1 MDKEYFAFD
10 VTNSLNGKIKRVRIS
25 YRSAVY
31 TLIGMLLIAVAVVGL
46 GISYLWMSR
55 RVSNYER
62 LQSDFSHLRTQYAV
76 LQHQV
81 NQHERQMASLETL
94 ATEVSVAYGINQPA
108 DLQRAEP
115 LDADSVPNLR
125 ESLEQ
130 YTFLQSASF
139 SQIYHHYAYKWQVH
153 NEPSLWPVIGVVRST
168 FGGRSDPFNG
178 EGAFHTGIDLQAPTG
193 SAVHVTAD
201 GVVETMGWSGN
212 YGKLV
217 VVNHGNGLETYY
229 GHLSHFLVVPGQE
242 VRRGEVI
249 ALSGSTGR
257 ATGPHVHYEVRLSG
271 TPVNPYRFMAK
282 ATPVPRSLS
291 SRTHNDLG
299 L

>member
-1 MDKEYFAFD
+1 MDKEYFVFD
-10 VTNSLNGKIKRVRIS
+10 LANSLNGKVKRVRIS
-25 YRSAVY
+25 YRSVAY
-31 TLIGMLLIAVAVVGL
+31 GFTGLLAIGLAVVGL
-46 GISYLWMSR
+46 GIGCLWMSR

-62 LQSDFSHLRTQYAV
+62 LRSDFDHLRIQYAD
-76 LQHQV
+76 LQRQV
-81 NQHERQMASLETL
+81 NQHQRQMASLETL
-94 ATEVSVAYGINQPA
+94 ATEVSVAYGINQPP
-108 DLQRAEP
+108 DIQQGEP

-125 ESLEQ
+125 ESIEQ
-130 YTFLQSASF
+130 YAFLQSASF
-139 SQIYHHYAYKWQVH
+139 SQIYHHYAYRWQVH

-168 FGGRSDPFNG
+168 FGGRSDPFSG
-178 EGAFHTGIDLQAPTG
+178 EGAFHTGIDLQVPTG

-201 GVVETMGWSGN
+201 GVVETVGWSGN

-217 VVNHGNGLETYY
+217 VVDHGNGLQTYY

-257 ATGPHVHYEVRLSG
+257 ATGPHVHYEIRLSG

-282 ATPVPRSLS
+282 ATGSRNF

>member
-1 MDKEYFAFD
+1 MDKEYFVFD
-10 VTNSLNGKIKRVRIS
+10 LANSLNGKVKRVRIS
-25 YRSAVY
+25 YRSVAY
-31 TLIGMLLIAVAVVGL
+31 GLIGLLAIALAVVGL
-46 GISYLWMSR
+46 GISYVWMSR

-62 LQSDFSHLRTQYAV
+62 LQSDFNHLRTQYAD
-76 LQHQV
+76 LQRQV
-81 NQHERQMASLETL
+81 NQHQQQMASLETL
-94 ATEVSVAYGINQPA
+94 ATEVSVAYGINQPP
-108 DLQRAEP
+108 DVRQGEP
-115 LDADSVPNLR
+115 LDADTVPNLQ
-125 ESLEQ
+125 ESIEQ
-130 YTFLQSASF
+130 YAFLQSASF

-168 FGGRSDPFNG
+168 FGGRSDPFSG

-201 GVVETMGWSGN
+201 GVVETVGWSGS

-217 VVNHGNGLETYY
+217 IVDHGNGLQTYY

-257 ATGPHVHYEVRLSG
+257 ATGPHVHYEVRLRG

-282 ATPVPRSLS
+282 AAGTRSFS

>member
-1 MDKEYFAFD
+1 MNKKYFVFD
-10 VTNSLNGKIKRVRIS
+10 LANSLNGEVKRVRIS
-25 YRSAVY
+25 YRSVAY
-31 TLIGMLLIAVAVVGL
+31 GLTAFLAIGLAIVGL
-46 GISYLWMSR
+46 GISYFLMSR

-62 LQSDFSHLRTQYAV
+62 LQSDFRHLRTQYAD
-76 LQHQV
+76 LQRQV
-81 NQHERQMASLETL
+81 NQHQRQIASLETL

-108 DLQRAEP
+108 DIQEVES
-115 LDADSVPNLR
+115 LDGESVPNLR
-125 ESLEQ
+125 ESIEQ
-130 YTFLQSASF
+130 YAFLQSASF

-153 NEPSLWPVIGVVRST
+153 NEPSLWPVIGLVRSS
-168 FGGRSDPFNG
+168 FGGRSDPFSG
-178 EGAFHTGIDLQAPTG
+178 EGAFHTGIDLQVPTG

-201 GVVETMGWSGN
+201 GVVETVGWSGN

-217 VVNHGNGLETYY
+217 VVDHGNGLQTYY

-257 ATGPHVHYEVRLSG
+257 ATGPHVHYEVRLRG

-282 ATPVPRSLS
+282 ATVPHTF
-291 SRTHNDLG
+291 SRAHNDLG

>member
-1 MDKEYFAFD
+1 MDKEYFVFD
-10 VTNSLNGKIKRVRIS
+10 LANSLNGKVKRVRIS
-25 YRSAVY
+25 YRSVAY
-31 TLIGMLLIAVAVVGL
+31 GLTALLLIALAVVGL

-55 RVSNYER
+55 KVSNYDR
-62 LQSDFSHLRTQYAV
+62 LQSDFNHLRSQYAD
-76 LQHQV
+76 LQRKV
-81 NQHERQMASLETL
+81 NQHQRQMASLETL
-94 ATEVSVAYGINQPA
+94 ATEVSVAYGINHPV
-108 DLQRAEP
+108 DLQQGEP

-125 ESLEQ
+125 ESIEQ
-130 YTFLQSASF
+130 YAFLQSASF

-168 FGGRSDPFNG
+168 FGGRSDPFSG
-178 EGAFHTGIDLQAPTG
+178 EGAFHTGIDLQVPTG

-201 GVVETMGWSGN
+201 GVVETVGWSGN

-217 VVNHGNGLETYY
+217 IVDHGNGLQTYY

-282 ATPVPRSLS
+282 AAGTHTFS

>member
-1 MDKEYFAFD
+1 MDKEYFVFD
-10 VTNSLNGKIKRVRIS
+10 LANSLNGRVKRVRIS
-25 YRSAVY
+25 YRSVAY
-31 TLIGMLLIAVAVVGL
+31 GLTGLLAIALAVVGL
-46 GISYLWMSR
+46 AVSYMWMSR

-62 LQSDFSHLRTQYAV
+62 LRSDFDHLRSQYAD
-76 LQHQV
+76 LQRQV
-81 NQHERQMASLETL
+81 NQHQQQMASLETL
-94 ATEVSVAYGINQPA
+94 ATEVSVAYGINQPV
-108 DLQRAEP
+108 DVREGEP

-125 ESLEQ
+125 ESIEQ
-130 YTFLQSASF
+130 YAFLQSASF
-139 SQIYHHYAYKWQVH
+139 SQIYHHYAYRWQVH

-168 FGGRSDPFNG
+168 FGGRSDPFSG

-193 SAVHVTAD
+193 TSVHVTAD
-201 GVVETMGWSGN
+201 GVVETVGWSGN

-217 VVNHGNGLETYY
+217 VVDHGNGLQTYY

-282 ATPVPRSLS
+282 APGPHSFS

>member
-1 MDKEYFAFD
+1 MNKEYFVFD
-10 VTNSLNGKIKRVRIS
+10 LANSLSGEVKRVKIS
-25 YRSAVY
+25 YRSVAY
-31 TLIGMLLIAVAVVGL
+31 GLTGLLAIALAIVGL
-46 GISYLWMSR
+46 GVSYLWMSR

-62 LQSDFSHLRTQYAV
+62 LQSDFRHLRTQYAD
-76 LQHQV
+76 LQQQV
-81 NQHERQMASLETL
+81 NQHQRQMASLETL
-94 ATEVSVAYGINQPA
+94 ATEVSVAYGINQPPDVQA
-108 DLQRAEP
+108 GEP
-115 LDADSVPNLR
+115 LDGDSVPNLR
-125 ESLEQ
+125 ESIEQ
-130 YTFLQSASF
+130 YAFLQSASF

-168 FGGRSDPFNG
+168 FGGRSDPFSG

-193 SAVHVTAD
+193 TPVHVTAD
-201 GVVETMGWSGN
+201 GVVETVGWSGS

-217 VVNHGNGLETYY
+217 VVNHGNGLQTYY

-249 ALSGSTGR
+249 ALSGRTGR

-282 ATPVPRSLS
+282 APAPHSF